1 MYNPLEI
8 LETNESPLTHFHEQI
23 HLFDASETIFY
34 NYDFKSQRYEYMS
47 PEIESLTGYKKEEFN
62 EFGFKKIVKEIITVK
77 RRDLVIDNED
87 FSEFFAKY
95 SIITKSGEQR
105 WVEDTAS
112 IRLDKDKTMLYSTGF
127 LKDITPWHYFV
138 QGLKSE
144 KEKLNNILDN
154 VDVIFLLADPAGLI
168 VYMNNKVEE
177 LLGYSREILIGRK
190 LSELFTEEYRAD
202 ITNLFAG
209 INKNGS
215 PDHFSELAVLTRSG
229 SKKIIKWHNTVIRD
243 SAGEI
248 SHFVWS
254 GVDVTK
260 MRKDEKVQDTIS
272 NILQAA
278 NLELNITD
286 FYKYLHQSIMDLMP
300 ADNFYIAIHH
310 KKENLISFPYFV
322 DQFDKDAPT
331 KSFGRGLTEY
341 VIRTGQPALVNM
353 ELDSELRAKGEIE
366 LVGTQ
371 SAVWLGVPLKI
382 LDDTIG
388 VLVLQDYFYENT
400 YSEQEK
406 NILEMIA
413 YPISR
418 AIERKIVEKE
428 KEEFIIKLKELN
440 SSKDKLFS
448 LISHDLRSPFNS
460 LLGFSEILTTE
471 FGTLTEEEMKEYLNV
486 IYESSKNLYQM
497 TNNLLQFSRFQTGN
511 FEFKPANLSIKRIID
526 GTLNLLRGT
535 MVKKQLNLVA
545 KVSDVEV
552 FADEDMLNSIIQNL
566 LSNAIKFTNRGGEI
580 RITSNLSPEDDKF
593 LQIRVD
599 DTGIGMDEAMLSK
612 ILMEHVKSSSGT
624 EKEFGTGLG
633 LLLVKEFVE
642 RNGGRI
648 SAKSVINQG
657 STFTFTIPLS
667 K

>member
-1 MYNPLEI
+1 
-8 LETNESPLTHFHEQI
+8 
-23 HLFDASETIFY
+23 
-34 NYDFKSQRYEYMS
+34 MS

-62 EFGFKKIVKEIITVK
+62 DFGFKKIVKEIITIK
-77 RRDLVIDNED
+77 RRDLIIEKED

-95 SIITKSGEQR
+95 SIITKSGEQK

-112 IRLDKDKTMLYSTGF
+112 IRLDKEKNMLYSTGF
-127 LKDITPWHYFV
+127 LKDITPWHFFIE
-138 QGLKSE
+138 GLKNE

-154 VDVIFLLADPAGLI
+154 VDVIFLLSDITGSI

-177 LLGYSREILIGRK
+177 LLGYNREILIGRK
-190 LSELFTEEYRAD
+190 LSEIFTEEKRNEINNLFSGGLEAAD
-202 ITNLFAG
+202 I
-209 INKNGS
+209 
-215 PDHFSELAVLTRSG
+215 PDQFTESVVVTRDG
-229 SKKIIKWHNTVIRD
+229 TRKIIKWHNTIIRNTE
-243 SAGEI
+243 GLI

-278 NLELNITD
+278 NLELNLTD
-286 FYKYLHQSIMDLMP
+286 FYKYLHQSIMELMP
-300 ADNFYIAIHH
+300 ADNFYIAIHN

-331 KSFGRGLTEY
+331 KSFGRGLSEY
-341 VIRTGQPALVNM
+341 VIRTGQSALVNM
-353 ELDSELRAKGEIE
+353 ELDAELRGNGEIE

-382 LDDTIG
+382 QDDTIG
-388 VLVLQDYFYENT
+388 VMVLQDYFYENT
-400 YSEQEK
+400 YGEQEK

-428 KEEFIIKLKELN
+428 KEQFIVKLKELN

-460 LLGFSEILTTE
+460 LLGFAEILTSE
-471 FGTLTEEEMKEYLNV
+471 FNTLTEEEMKEYLNV

-511 FEFKPANLSIKRIID
+511 IEFKPVNLSIKKIVE
-526 GTLNLLRGT
+526 GNLNLLRGT
-535 MVKKQLNLVA
+535 LVKKQLNLIS
-545 KVSDVEV
+545 KVGDVEV
-552 FADEDMLNSIIQNL
+552 FADEDMLNSVVQNL

-580 RITSNLSPEDDKF
+580 RIFTNLSPNDDKY
-593 LQIRVD
+593 LQVRVE
-599 DTGIGMDEAMLSK
+599 DTGIGMDEALLGR
-612 ILMEHVKSSSGT
+612 ILVDHIKSSAGT

-642 RNGGRI
+642 RNAGQI
-648 SAKSVINQG
+648 SVKSTPHQG
-657 STFTFTIPLS
+657 STFIFSVPLS